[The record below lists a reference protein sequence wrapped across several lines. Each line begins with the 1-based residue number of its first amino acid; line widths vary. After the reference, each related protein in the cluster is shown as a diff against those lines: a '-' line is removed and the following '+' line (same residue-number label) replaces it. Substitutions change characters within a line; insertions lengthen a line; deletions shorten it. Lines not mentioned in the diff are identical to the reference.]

1 MITSLLRNKRVWAFV
16 GGLVTA
22 KVLKSDTVHDFA
34 VKTMA
39 ESMKIQKSV
48 KEKMKNIKEEAEDLC
63 YEEEA
68 TVVEA

>member
-39 ESMKIQKSV
+39 ERMKIQK
-48 KEKMKNIKEEAEDLC
+48 IK
-63 YEEEA
+63 
-68 TVVEA
+68 